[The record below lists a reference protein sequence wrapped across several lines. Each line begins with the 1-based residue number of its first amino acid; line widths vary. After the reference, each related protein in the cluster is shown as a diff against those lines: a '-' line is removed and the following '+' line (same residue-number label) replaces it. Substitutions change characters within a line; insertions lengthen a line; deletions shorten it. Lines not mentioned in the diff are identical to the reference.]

1 LAVVAETCA
10 VCNVRTAGAFIINTS
25 SSDLLFRLRRLLY
38 SLANES
44 ELWRF
49 DSVVEPLPAFFDG
62 LRGRLATLT
71 AFGTAGAAVVGNA
84 EFCTM
89 FLEDRLAL
97 TPSASD
103 AAEATVI
110 GIGEWNELRLVLA
123 SSASDTV
130 KAAVIGIGE
139 SRESFEFARCVCFG
153 GEGFFWGCCCYSC
166 SVSEVHMFNDSSASE
181 NPKGLVIRAE
191 APSSFRSESSSSRS
205 SRSSNISSMVAG
217 SWRLNLGSRVGR
229 WISRSVGVC
238 K

>member
-1 LAVVAETCA
+1 MALGACALAVVAETCA

-89 FLEDRLAL
+89 FLKDLLAL

-123 SSASDTV
+123 PSASDTV
-130 KAAVIGIGE
+130 KA
-139 SRESFEFARCVCFG
+139 
-153 GEGFFWGCCCYSC
+153 
-166 SVSEVHMFNDSSASE
+166 SASASLE
-181 NPKGLVIRAE
+181 NPSNLHGASASAAKA
-191 APSSFRSESSSSRS
+191 SFGAA
-205 SRSSNISSMVAG
+205 VATAAQ
-217 SWRLNLGSRVGR
+217 SAKYTCSATHLPART
-229 WISRSVGVC
+229 
-238 K
+238 